1 MSDCKCDVL
10 CDDILPSL
18 VRFRSR
24 LSCRF
29 PKGEGWMKCLLCE
42 DTGWVCENHPDQ
54 PWQGPCGGAGAPC
67 PRCNAATADEPPRL
81 PKGFEPNGE

>member
-1 MSDCKCDVL
+1 
-10 CDDILPSL
+10 
-18 VRFRSR
+18 
-24 LSCRF
+24 
-29 PKGEGWMKCLLCE
+29 MKCLLCE